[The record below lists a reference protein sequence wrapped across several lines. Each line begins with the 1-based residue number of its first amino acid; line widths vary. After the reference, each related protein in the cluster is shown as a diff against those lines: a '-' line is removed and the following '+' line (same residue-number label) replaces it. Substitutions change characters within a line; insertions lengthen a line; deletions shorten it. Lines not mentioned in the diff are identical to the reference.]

1 MDALP
6 VPLSTY
12 KAMVDQCLTEVKQP
26 RGTRVR
32 RYVRKRRAARDAALL
47 SLAFAC
53 GATVSE
59 LIGLKTKN
67 WNPNPNRR
75 SSPSTQA
82 SPRRIRGKPVARSQ
96 SDPRVTL
103 PDRRSRSETLPL
115 VGSTCKIQRLWA
127 WQKDPSIR
135 VFHPI
140 SKWGSY
146 YQEQLS
152 QRGIYEIITE
162 RYDQIKGKAPAPEP
176 PNVQKLRKSFRKL
189 LKREDV
195 KDAIV
200 RDLMDL
206 RSRRT
211 VSRNDQKADQ
221 KMKDALSIVAVI
233 ANPNRRIPSP
243 PN

>member
-12 KAMVDQCLTEVKQP
+12 KAMIDQCLTEVKQP
-26 RGTRVR
+26 RGTRAR
-32 RYVRKRRAARDAALL
+32 QYVRKRRAARDAALL

-53 GATVSE
+53 GTTVSE
-59 LIGLKTKN
+59 LIGLKTEK
-67 WNPNPNRR
+67 WNPN
-75 SSPSTQA
+75 PSTQA
-82 SPRRIRGKPVARSQ
+82 SPRRIRGKPVTRGR

-103 PDRRSRSETLPL
+103 PDRRSHSETLPL
-115 VGSTCKIQRLWA
+115 VGSTRKIQRLWA
-127 WQKDPSIR
+127 WQKTYSIR

-140 SKWGSY
+140 SKWGCN

-152 QRGIYEIITE
+152 QRGIHEIITE
-162 RYDQIKGKAPAPEP
+162 RHEQVKDEVPASEP
-176 PNVQKLRKSFRKL
+176 PNAQKLRKSFKQL
-189 LKREDV
+189 LKRKGV

-211 VSRNDQKADQ
+211 VPRNDQEADR
-221 KMKDALSIVAVI
+221 KMKDALSLA
-233 ANPNRRIPSP
+233 ALNASPNQRIPSP
-243 PN
+243 PS